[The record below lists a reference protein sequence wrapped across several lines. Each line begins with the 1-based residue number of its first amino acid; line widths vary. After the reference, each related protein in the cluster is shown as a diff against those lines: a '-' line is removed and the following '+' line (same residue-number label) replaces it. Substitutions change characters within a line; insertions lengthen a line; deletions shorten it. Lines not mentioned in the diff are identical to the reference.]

1 MKACL
6 ILNPAAGPADFHHHI
21 VEAVRYLES
30 CGWQVQRM
38 ETAARHDATR
48 LARRCAEEGYDVAIA
63 VGGDGTINEVVNGL
77 VGSETAL
84 GVIPAGTANVYA
96 ADVGIPVWSPL
107 RPHAVREAASI
118 IHTGRRHRLDL
129 GHIQMADGLE
139 RYFFMWC
146 GIGLDAAITREVR
159 SEDTRRL
166 GYLAWG
172 IASVMVALNFMGHR
186 GQVTVDRRKLRRRL
200 LWVVVSNGQL
210 YGRLWRIAPDAKMD
224 DGQLNVTVFEGR
236 GILSTIHHILG
247 LTFGFHVRDPRVHQ
261 YRCSSVA
268 VHTRKPLPVH
278 VDAEPVGTTPVRIS
292 VVPRAITVILP
303 PKLPEHLLVHR
314 EERLIAVPEMATL

>member
-6 ILNPAAGPADFHHHI
+6 ILNPAAGPADFHNH
-21 VEAVRYLES
+21 VFEAVRYLER
-30 CGWQVQRM
+30 CGWRVERM
-38 ETAARHDATR
+38 ETTARCDATR
-48 LARRCAEEGYDVAIA
+48 LARRCAEDGYDVAVA
-63 VGGDGTINEVVNGL
+63 VGGDGTINEVINGL
-77 VGSETAL
+77 AGSDTAL

-96 ADVGIPVWSPL
+96 ADVGIPIWSPL
-107 RPHAVREAASI
+107 RPHAVREAAEI
-118 IHTGRRHRLDL
+118 IHLGHRRRLDL
-129 GHIQMADGLE
+129 GHIQLGDGLE

-172 IASVMVALNFMGHR
+172 IASVLVVLHFMGHR

-224 DGQLNVTVFEGR
+224 DGRLDVTVFEGR
-236 GILSTIHHILG
+236 GLFSTIHHILG
-247 LTFGFHVRDPRVHQ
+247 LTLGFHVHDPKVHQ
-261 YRCSSVA
+261 YRCSSVS
-268 VHTRKPLPVH
+268 VRTRKPLPVH

-292 VVPRAITVILP
+292 VVPRAVTVILP

-314 EERLIAVPEMATL
+314 EEQRSTVPEMATL

>member
-1 MKACL
+1 MRACL
-6 ILNPAAGPADFHHHI
+6 ILNPAAGTADFHHLVLEGI
-21 VEAVRYLES
+21 RYLES
-30 CGWQVQRM
+30 CGWQVKRK
-38 ETAARHDATR
+38 ETAAKDDATR
-48 LARRCAEEGYDVAIA
+48 LARYCAEEGYDVAIA

-77 VGSETAL
+77 VGSDTAL

-96 ADVGIPVWSPL
+96 ADVGIPTWSPL
-107 RPHAVREAASI
+107 RPHAVREAANI
-118 IHTGRRHRLDL
+118 IHTGQRRRLDVGQVRL
-129 GHIQMADGLE
+129 ADGRE

-172 IASVMVALNFMGHR
+172 IASVLVALNFMGHR
-186 GQVTVDRRKLRRRL
+186 GQVTVDRRSLRRRL

-224 DGQLNVTVFEGR
+224 DGQLDVTVFEGR
-236 GILSTIHHILG
+236 GILSTVHHILG
-247 LTFGFHVRDPRVHQ
+247 LTLGFHMRDPRVHQ
-261 YRCSSVA
+261 YRCSSVL
-268 VHTRKPLPVH
+268 VRTRKPLPVH

-292 VVPRAITVILP
+292 VVPHAITVILP
-303 PKLPEHLLVHR
+303 PKLPKHLLMHP
-314 EERLIAVPEMATL
+314 EEQHIAIPEMAAL